1 MVLHKHGERLY
12 SGLKQVVTDHLTEK
26 VRYLLPVI
34 EKNRV
39 VIFFPAEPK
48 EMARNELISH

>member
-1 MVLHKHGERLY
+1 MVLHNHGERLY

-39 VIFFPAEPK
+39 VIFFPAEPI
-48 EMARNELISH
+48 EMARNEFLSH

>member
-39 VIFFPAEPK
+39 VIFFPAEPI

>member
-12 SGLKQVVTDHLTEK
+12 SGLKQVVTCHLIEK

-39 VIFFPAEPK
+39 VIFFPAEPI
-48 EMARNELISH
+48 EMARNEFLSH

>member
-1 MVLHKHGERLY
+1 MVVHKNGEILY
-12 SGLKQVVTDHLTEK
+12 SRFKQVVTEHLTEK

-39 VIFFPAEPK
+39 GIFFPAEPV
-48 EMARNELISH
+48 EMARNEFLSH

>member
-39 VIFFPAEPK
+39 VIFFPAEPI
-48 EMARNELISH
+48 EMARNEFLSH